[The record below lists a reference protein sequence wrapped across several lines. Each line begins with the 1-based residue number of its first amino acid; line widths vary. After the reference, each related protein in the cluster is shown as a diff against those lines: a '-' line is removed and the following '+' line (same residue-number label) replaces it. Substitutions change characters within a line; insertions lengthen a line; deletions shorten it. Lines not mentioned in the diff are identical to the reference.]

1 MDLKKS
7 LKSTI
12 LVERERERE
21 REIELSATFSS
32 VTRSIMF
39 VILCTQLFTIKKKS
53 HVPILSLSGLLE

>member
-12 LVERERERE
+12 LVERERE

-53 HVPILSLSGLLE
+53 HVPIVSLSGLLE